1 MFKRKIVFRVSS
13 FNKKQYVATIL
24 IISILMQMAACS
36 VKEKAEDVAYG
47 AMDAASG
54 AKQTVVEWYENLDF
68 DKFKTGW
75 EYAVDFLGTQYAAK
89 LSSDYV
95 TSVADKITELK
106 VNINSVAGTARDK
119 AQEAGFVA
127 EKWTAGTFNINAAA
141 NESSYSATT
150 PNSNELGSADVTTNY
165 GENASLKYYKS
176 ASASA
181 SAQAKTLIQKYRE
194 YCRSAGNDSS
204 KPPMS
209 LKEYMDKHGYSP
221 EDQDALLSSVYEGQ
235 TRIIPPEQLQEA
247 VDYLNGRID
256 KLSAIEGKTA
266 SERTSSYQE
275 TLDRL
280 KDRLQAPDGTES
292 MPLSKEDAQAIA
304 ELSETGDFKPED
316 FNITLSKVIEPKYV
330 LKQAVGT
337 GVEAGLLKAAFTVGP
352 DVFSVVIEALKEG
365 DIDEAKL
372 QEIGIDGAVAM
383 SEGFVEGS
391 VSRMI
396 VTMCQEGILGEALK
410 EASPG
415 VVAALTFLVID
426 AVINGYAL
434 SKGEITADDYGNLMA
449 DHIMTSLIA
458 SPTTAI
464 MLALLPGTKVAV
476 IVGCMAGGMIAAI
489 GYAAGKEV
497 VMEMVDGG
505 GFEAVIPEE
514 AVTTIGVAKEK
525 IAGIDLKDNLS
536 ALKDTMVSTVSGGYI
551 KVKSMTI
558 KE

>member
-1 MFKRKIVFRVSS
+1 MYEREHSLGVLS
-13 FNKKQYVATIL
+13 FSKKQFLTILL
-24 IISILMQMAACS
+24 IISMVMQMTACV
-36 VKEKAEDVAYG
+36 VKEKAEYVASG
-47 AMDAASG
+47 AMDVASN

-68 DKFKTGW
+68 DKFKDGW

-95 TSVADKITELK
+95 SNVADKITELK
-106 VNINSVAGTARDK
+106 VNMNSVAGTARNK

-141 NESSYSATT
+141 HESPYSAST
-150 PNSNELGSADVTTNY
+150 PNSNELGSADVVTNY
-165 GENASLKYYKS
+165 GESASLKYYKS

-181 SAQAKTLIQKYRE
+181 SAQAKTLLQKYKE
-194 YCRSAGNDSS
+194 YCGSAGNDSS
-204 KPPMS
+204 NPPMS
-209 LKEYMDKHGYSP
+209 LKEYMDKHGYSS
-221 EDQDALLSSVYEGQ
+221 EDQGALLSSVYEGQ
-235 TRIIPPEQLQEA
+235 TRIIPTEQLQEA
-247 VDYLNGRID
+247 ADYLNGRID
-256 KLSAIEGKTA
+256 KLSAIEGEAA
-266 SERTSSYQE
+266 SDRTRSYQE
-275 TLDRL
+275 TLAHLRDRL
-280 KDRLQAPDGTES
+280 HAPDGTES
-292 MPLSKEDAQAIA
+292 VPISKEDAQAIA

-337 GVEAGLLKAAFTVGP
+337 GVKAGLLKTAFTVGP

-365 DIDEAKL
+365 NVDEEKL
-372 QEIGIDGAVAM
+372 KEIGIDGAVAM

-391 VSRMI
+391 VSRII

-415 VVAALTFLVID
+415 VVATLTFLVID

-476 IVGCMAGGMIAAI
+476 IIGCMAGGMIAAI

-505 GFEAVIPEE
+505 GFEAVIP
-514 AVTTIGVAKEK
+514 KRRFP
-525 IAGIDLKDNLS
+525 
-536 ALKDTMVSTVSGGYI
+536 ALI
-551 KVKSMTI
+551 
-558 KE
+558 